1 MFQPVDTATIGRF
14 DAAHSG
20 PEPHAMIT
28 ATASS
33 SPPSRLAILLE
44 HFSTIDDPRDV
55 RRIMHPLSEVL
66 FLVVCG
72 TIADCDDYDDI
83 AAWGEAHLDF
93 LRSHLPYAHGV
104 PGGRWLTILMNR
116 INPALFQA
124 AFTAWVRQTWPDRPD
139 FIAIDGKT
147 SRRSHD
153 RAAGEAPLHLVSAF
167 ATTSRL
173 VLGQEAVADKS
184 NELTVIPILLA
195 RLAEGDRL
203 RGALISIDA
212 MATNGTIAATIRG
225 VGADYLLAVK
235 ANQPTLRTEIE
246 ACFDAAPTGTVSR
259 FTEHD
264 KGHGRIEQR
273 EIDVI
278 HEVDWLSGE
287 RRFPG
292 ELRLPDAASI
302 VRVRASIQRAQTMHV
317 ETRYYIAS
325 AMLGAEQAG
334 QAVRGHWGIENQ
346 LHWVL
351 DVTFNEDQSRL
362 RKGFGAT
369 NMAVVR
375 HFALNLLR
383 STADKKSIKL
393 RRKAAAWKTDYLGRL
408 LNGQGQ

>member
-1 MFQPVDTATIGRF
+1 MLPDLPAQ
-14 DAAHSG
+14 S
-20 PEPHAMIT
+20 EK
-28 ATASS
+28 
-33 SPPSRLAILLE
+33 SRLSVLLD
-44 HFSTIDDPRDV
+44 HLSTIDDPRDV
-55 RRIMHPLSEVL
+55 RRILHPLAEVL

-93 LRSHLPYAHGV
+93 LRRHLAFSQGV

-116 INPALFQA
+116 ISPELFQA
-124 AFTAWVRQTWPDRPD
+124 AFTAWVRETWPDRPD

-153 RAAGEAPLHLVSAF
+153 RSGGEAPLHLVSAF

-184 NELTVIPILLA
+184 NELTAIPVLLA

-203 RGALISIDA
+203 HGALVSIDA
-212 MATNGTIAATIRG
+212 IATNGTIAAAIRKA
-225 VGADYLLAVK
+225 GADYLLAVK
-235 ANQPTLRTEIE
+235 ANQPTLRADIE
-246 ACFDAAPTGTVSR
+246 ACFDDATAGSVDTH
-259 FTEHD
+259 TEHD

-273 EIDVI
+273 DIDVI
-278 HEVDWLSGE
+278 RDVDWLSGD

-292 ELRLPDAASI
+292 ELRLPDATSI
-302 VRVRASIQRAQTMHV
+302 IRVRARVQRGQTMHA
-317 ETRYYIAS
+317 ETRYYISS
-325 AMLGAEQAG
+325 AGLSAERAG
-334 QAVRGHWGIENQ
+334 QAVRGHWGIENR

-362 RKGFGAT
+362 RKGFGAR

-375 HFALNLLR
+375 HFALNLVR
-383 STADKKSIKL
+383 SATDKKSIKL
-393 RRKAAAWKTDYLGRL
+393 RRKLAAWKTDYLGSL
-408 LNGQGQ
+408 FTGQDL